1 MIAADNGIDAGRVAA
16 AVSHWICDSV
26 KAAGAEGVVLGLSGG
41 VDSAVVGGLAARAP
55 GTDALG
61 VVMPCES
68 SEEDAADA
76 AEIARALS
84 LDTAIVELDG
94 PYRRLLDALP
104 EGSELARANLKP
116 RLRMATLY
124 FVANSVNCLVAGT
137 GNRCEIAVG
146 YFTKHGDGGVDILPI
161 GGLLKHEVAALAMH
175 LGVPE
180 RIVNRKPSAGLWA
193 GQTDEDEL
201 GMSYEVLDGIV
212 GAIDAGR
219 EPDAPPDLVAR
230 VRRLMAASAH
240 KRQMPPVCPIP
251 RD

>member
-1 MIAADNGIDAGRVAA
+1 MDAERVCT
-16 AVSHWICDSV
+16 AVSGWISDRV
-26 KAAGAEGVVLGLSGG
+26 KEAGVEGVVLGLSGG
-41 VDSAVVGGLAARAP
+41 LDSAVVGALAARAL
-55 GTDALG
+55 GANALG
-61 VVMPCES
+61 VIMPCES

-76 AEIARALS
+76 AETARAVS
-84 LDTAIVELDG
+84 LNTTVVGLDE
-94 PYRRLLDALP
+94 PYRRLLDVLP
-104 EGSELARANLKP
+104 EGSDLARANLKP

-124 FVANSVNCLVAGT
+124 FVANSLGYLVAGT

-146 YFTKHGDGGVDILPI
+146 YFTKYGDGGVDILPI

-201 GMSYEVLDGIV
+201 GMSYEVLDEIV

-219 EPDAPPDLVAR
+219 QPDAPPDLVAR
-230 VRRLMAASAH
+230 VRKLMAASSH
-240 KRQMPPVCPIP
+240 KKQLPPVCPVP